1 MYSISKLMDGGA
13 IFLKF
18 WTFPKVNSV
27 YDATI
32 LLGEKEGISGSS
44 LGGYNIGINKNILDE
59 KRDSALE
66 AFKYITSWDT
76 QKRYLINDH
85 VLSAIKDLYDD
96 QEVCGNIDCNLIKS
110 TQSFYNEYDEGFY
123 KYFKRYIYDFLFEN
137 SSAEEALSKITEIK
151 KIYYITLSPS
161 ESYEGLILFIVTL
174 VLGIIMLL
182 SIKLLFDPKL
192 TEYFKFLTIDLW
204 LLTILGDLIILSS
217 VFMEYGERTSL
228 KCKLKY
234 VILPIG
240 YNISMAPIIYKIIS
254 NSSHKS
260 KFTTMVKDHKKIFIS
275 VIIGINIGLSVL
287 LLLSKYDVILRNG
300 LEDKRFQVCKMNSIL
315 GKLVLF
321 LIFMVIGII
330 ILIMTIYIIFEW
342 GINSGKN
349 DIKIYNS
356 ALCFEYFFIILFIL
370 FYTIKFNSHITNFI
384 ITTTL
389 SNLIGLT
396 NYILVYGSKVIWL
409 IYKKDNV
416 NNEINPK
423 PTENEFESSI
433 NYNYKSNNLLD
444 ND

>member
-1 MYSISKLMDGGA
+1 MDGGA

-287 LLLSKYDVILRNG
+287 LLLS
-300 LEDKRFQVCKMNSIL
+300 
-315 GKLVLF
+315 
-321 LIFMVIGII
+321 
-330 ILIMTIYIIFEW
+330 
-342 GINSGKN
+342 
-349 DIKIYNS
+349 
-356 ALCFEYFFIILFIL
+356 
-370 FYTIKFNSHITNFI
+370 
-384 ITTTL
+384 
-389 SNLIGLT
+389 
-396 NYILVYGSKVIWL
+396 
-409 IYKKDNV
+409 
-416 NNEINPK
+416 
-423 PTENEFESSI
+423 
-433 NYNYKSNNLLD
+433 
-444 ND
+444 